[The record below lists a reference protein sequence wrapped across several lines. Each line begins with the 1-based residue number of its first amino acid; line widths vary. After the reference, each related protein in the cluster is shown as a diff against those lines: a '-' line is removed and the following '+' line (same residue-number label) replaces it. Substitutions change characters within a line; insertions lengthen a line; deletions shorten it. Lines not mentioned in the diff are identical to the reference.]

1 MKFVVA
7 LFIAAKAIKIE
18 KENSY
23 LCSPIESGVEKLVLS
38 EDVTTFDPKK
48 TTEEPIVPAGAP
60 EEGITLEEKEIDV
73 KTLEVLDNLGESASL
88 MIFPGILDG
97 TQRFQVFN
105 DQGFLSDEEGNLI
118 DQEGKILVKNVDL
131 ATLINKEKRGE
142 EIEMPEGLMVSII
155 YEEGEEISVDGE
167 KIFEL
172 DPSAEL
178 EKGEAQACHKC
189 SKQLG
194 FRFEELWGGDKCQ
207 ASSCSCQTQTTC
219 HHAPICSC

>member
-1 MKFVVA
+1 M
-7 LFIAAKAIKIE
+7 
-18 KENSY
+18 
-23 LCSPIESGVEKLVLS
+23 
-38 EDVTTFDPKK
+38 
-48 TTEEPIVPAGAP
+48 
-60 EEGITLEEKEIDV
+60 
-73 KTLEVLDNLGESASL
+73 TLEVLDNLGESASL

-118 DQEGKILVKNVDL
+118 DEEGKILVENVDL
-131 ATLINKEKRGE
+131 ATLINKDKRGE

-178 EKGEAQACHKC
+178 EKGEA
-189 SKQLG
+189 
-194 FRFEELWGGDKCQ
+194 
-207 ASSCSCQTQTTC
+207 
-219 HHAPICSC
+219 